1 MLLSHNTC
9 HDAEN
14 SSVMSISW
22 YREISKKYFFVEN
35 EDKRN
40 NTSKTK
46 IVFSSQS
53 INDIVSTIDNSV
65 GSFICNTYLRQGW
78 DLTPKSHFDK

>member
-22 YREISKKYFFVEN
+22 YREISKKYFFVAN
-35 EDKRN
+35 KDKRN
-40 NTSKTK
+40 NTSKTE
-46 IVFSSQS
+46 ILFSSQNINNKGS
-53 INDIVSTIDNSV
+53 IIDNSV
-65 GSFICNTYLRQGW
+65 GGFISNTYVRH
-78 DLTPKSHFDK
+78 TPKSHFNI